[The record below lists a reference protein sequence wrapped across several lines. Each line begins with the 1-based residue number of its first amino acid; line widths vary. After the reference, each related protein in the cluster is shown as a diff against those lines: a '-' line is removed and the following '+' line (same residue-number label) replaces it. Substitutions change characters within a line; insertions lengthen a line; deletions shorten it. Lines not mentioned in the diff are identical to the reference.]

1 MSRYMGI
8 INISGSP
15 LGYCL
20 VALNSVDFP
29 ELPSISSMLLLASL
43 AQVFHQ
49 LLWNAPHVQTSKP
62 FLSQIEIL
70 ELKLSQY

>member
-1 MSRYMGI
+1 MGI

-29 ELPSISSMLLLASL
+29 ELSSISSML
-43 AQVFHQ
+43 QVFHQ